1 MQDVG
6 GAISEHK
13 DETIKSREIESL
25 SSTPSKRKSKK
36 KSEATSTRALSS
48 ETQVQQVAEAS
59 PPALNLKLILGV
71 ALVSV
76 ILGIIL
82 GKRY

>member
-1 MQDVG
+1 MQDIG
-6 GAISEHK
+6 GATSEQTG
-13 DETIKSREIESL
+13 ETIKSREIESF

-36 KSEATSTRALSS
+36 KSEATSARALSS
-48 ETQVQQVAEAS
+48 DAQIRTAEAS
-59 PPALNLKLILGV
+59 PAMNFKFILGV